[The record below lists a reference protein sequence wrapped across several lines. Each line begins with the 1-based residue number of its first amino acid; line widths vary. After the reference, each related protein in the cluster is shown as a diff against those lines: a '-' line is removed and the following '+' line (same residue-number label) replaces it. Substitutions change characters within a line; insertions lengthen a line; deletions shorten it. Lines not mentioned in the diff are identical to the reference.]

1 MQHLTVQEVQGGV
14 ASLEQAKPAGKAT
27 IAAVHPQVDKAVKH
41 SPFNVQVTTVSV
53 MTTCLIAGGLS
64 YLNAV
69 LHGVHSRKPHA
80 WWQCT
85 IL

>member
-27 IAAVHPQVDKAVKH
+27 IAAVHPQVDEAVKH
-41 SPFNVQVTTVSV
+41 SPFNVQVTTVPV

-64 YLNAV
+64 
-69 LHGVHSRKPHA
+69 H
-80 WWQCT
+80 T
-85 IL
+85 